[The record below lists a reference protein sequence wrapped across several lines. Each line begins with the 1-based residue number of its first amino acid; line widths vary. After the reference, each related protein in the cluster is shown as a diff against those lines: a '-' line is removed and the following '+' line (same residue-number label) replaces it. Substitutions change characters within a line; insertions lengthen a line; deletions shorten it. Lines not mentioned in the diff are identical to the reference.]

1 MSPFARW
8 FQAQVLR
15 KEGGEAELLLPVREE
30 FIQGQGLVHGG
41 ILAALLDSALG
52 QAVESLLPS
61 GARVVT
67 VELSLSYL
75 APVRQ
80 GVLRARGWVLA
91 PGRRVFHAAGE
102 VLDEGGTPE
111 RAGPRP
117 VPPRRPFSGRWGM
130 FLEQFRLDGKVA
142 LVTGGSRGLGLEAA
156 LALKE
161 AGAKVA
167 VMARRAAFFAEAK
180 ALLGDALYLE
190 GDVRSEER
198 LQAIVDEVERALG
211 PLTVLVN
218 AAGVTWGAPSWEMPA
233 EKVREVLEVNVLGA
247 FLASRAAAQRMRE
260 RGYGKIIHIA
270 SVAGLKG
277 EPPEILDAVG
287 YSASKGGV
295 VALTRDLAVKWGRW
309 GIRVNALAPGFF
321 PTRMTERLLPQI
333 EARLQQT
340 LPLGRPGR
348 PGELGGAVL
357 FLASPASDY
366 VTGVVLPVDG
376 GATAL

>member
-1 MSPFARW
+1 
-8 FQAQVLR
+8 
-15 KEGGEAELLLPVREE
+15 
-30 FIQGQGLVHGG
+30 
-41 ILAALLDSALG
+41 
-52 QAVESLLPS
+52 
-61 GARVVT
+61 
-67 VELSLSYL
+67 
-75 APVRQ
+75 
-80 GVLRARGWVLA
+80 
-91 PGRRVFHAAGE
+91 
-102 VLDEGGTPE
+102 
-111 RAGPRP
+111 
-117 VPPRRPFSGRWGM
+117 M

-161 AGAKVA
+161 AGAKVS

-321 PTRMTERLLPQI
+321 PTRMTEGLLPQI